1 MYFTRVHART
11 YLYSLTAVEH
21 LISRKQGIE
30 SVAHRREM
38 VKLCSPHVST
48 RLGLGNIAHFPSN
61 DGRLGELNKQAVV
74 HEPDKVKEA
83 VHQDEAADLKSAK
96 SGLKKAAKRPQ
107 SLPPLPPAW
116 SLRRPLELFC
126 SVQVQLAR
134 ALTETRL
141 ALDGPTS
148 GERHTSTR
156 ASRWATPRPR

>member
-11 YLYSLTAVEH
+11 YLNSLTAVEH

-116 SLRRPLELFC
+116 SLRRSLKLFC
-126 SVQVQLAR
+126 SVQYKLAR
-134 ALTETRL
+134 ALTGTCLQPDR
-141 ALDGPTS
+141 PTS
-148 GERHTSTR
+148 EESARRRS
-156 ASRWATPRPR
+156 ASRWVTPRPR